1 MRVAICIPTFKRTK
15 LLRELLR
22 GISEL
27 TFQKVP
33 EPELQ
38 VIVVDNDGSG
48 TAASVCS
55 STSIRWPAKY
65 FIEPRRGIS
74 QTRNRAI
81 REAGEADFIAF
92 IDDDEVPAPAWLD
105 ELLWTQK
112 QSNADAVAGPVAPS
126 FTGEVSEWVKG
137 GKLFE
142 RPQHVSGECLEFCA
156 TGNVLIR
163 RTVFDRVPA
172 FDERFALT
180 GGEDTHFFLRVRRAG
195 FKIVW
200 SADSLAY
207 ERISANRANLG
218 WLLRR
223 AYRGGNS
230 WVLVEST
237 LDKRVTTRLVR
248 VAKAFGRIILGCLR
262 APVSLFQGK
271 AAVTRALQSI
281 CLGAGMLAG
290 LADWDYQEYSSAG
303 SDPAKQVAAQQ
314 PTT

>member
-15 LLRELLR
+15 LLQDLLR

-38 VIVVDNDGSG
+38 VIVVDNDARG
-48 TAASVCS
+48 TAADVCR
-55 STSIRWPAKY
+55 SIPVRWPVKY
-65 FIEPRRGIS
+65 VIEPRRGIS

-81 REAGEADFIAF
+81 SEASEADFVAF
-92 IDDDEVPAPAWLD
+92 IDDDEVPELGWLD
-105 ELLWTQK
+105 ELLRTQK
-112 QSNADAVAGPVAPS
+112 HSGADAVAGPVVPS
-126 FTGEVSEWVKG
+126 FTYDVPEWVAS
-137 GKLFE
+137 GKLFD
-142 RPQHVSGECLEFCA
+142 RPDHASGHSLDFCA

-163 RTVFDRVPA
+163 RTVFARVPA

-195 FKIVW
+195 FNIVW
-200 SADSLAY
+200 SADAVVK
-207 ERISANRANLG
+207 ERISSNRANVR

-237 LDKRVTTRLVR
+237 LDGRMSTRLVR
-248 VAKAFGRIILGCLR
+248 VAKALGRIVQGCLR
-262 APVSLFQGK
+262 TPISLFLGK

-290 LADWDYQEYSSAG
+290 LADWDYKEYRSAG
-303 SDPAKQVAAQQ
+303 SDPAEQVATQE
-314 PTT
+314 